1 MQVPNRE
8 QIYAALEALAR
19 EYDLDYLAYPLHHAT
34 GEYVFP
40 KLIAR
45 NIQPQDKVLMLGAG
59 VHGNEVAGPATLVMY
74 GPEIMEHAH
83 SRGIKVILYPLR
95 NPSAFGIP
103 GKRYNI
109 DETDDAVPVGNND
122 FVRYELPDGRI
133 VDDLRDSNVFTSWGW
148 SSEARYKVALPPET
162 RLMHTL
168 LRSDP
173 LAQVQAAIDLHQDY
187 YTSEPFPLAYHYAF
201 GDVSS
206 YKSITQE
213 LEKTIPIARRR
224 LISAGYLGVTE
235 SGQMTRNAASQA
247 LRTDENGFLVRH
259 DGSWTDLIWRIG
271 ESQARRIHC
280 ITPETTGATL
290 LDLACRVNLIWIFG
304 IIDLVTAA
312 P

>member
-1 MQVPNRE
+1 MQAPNRE
-8 QIYAALEALAR
+8 QIYTALETLAR
-19 EYDLDYLAYPLHHAT
+19 EYDLDYVECPLRYAS

-59 VHGNEVAGPATLVMY
+59 VHGNEVAGPATLVIY
-74 GPEIMEHAH
+74 GSEIVERAH
-83 SRGIKVILYPLR
+83 SRGIKIILYPLR
-95 NPSAFGIP
+95 NPSAFGTP

-133 VDDLRDSNVFTSWGW
+133 VDDLRDSNVFKSWGW
-148 SSEARYKVALPPET
+148 ASERRYNVALPPET

-168 LRSDP
+168 LRGDP
-173 LAQVQAAIDLHQDY
+173 LMQVRAAIDLHQDY
-187 YTSEPFPLAYHYAF
+187 ITPEAFPLAYHYAF

-206 YKSITQE
+206 YRSIIQE
-213 LEKTIPIARRR
+213 LEKIIPIARNQ
-224 LISAGYLGVTE
+224 LIGAGYAGMTE
-235 SGQMTRNAASQA
+235 SGQFTRNAASQA
-247 LRTDENGFLVRH
+247 IRTDENGFLVRH

-271 ESQARRIHC
+271 ESQARRVHC
-280 ITPETTGATL
+280 ITSETTGATP

-304 IIDLVTAA
+304 IVDLVAA
-312 P
+312 VS